1 MKMFDF
7 DYLKDY
13 IQNNHTRFNKS
24 VISYLKEH
32 LNSTYKTKDYNLLYD
47 VLSTKAIF
55 YVYYEDYKKDLME
68 ELKLF

>member
-1 MKMFDF
+1 MFDF

-13 IQNNHTRFNKS
+13 IQNNHTSFNKS

-32 LNSTYKTKDYNLLYD
+32 LNRTYKTKDYNLLYD